1 MPKLVEKESLNK
13 SNTYSTKMLNYKTSK
28 LLYLLSE
35 NCRITSKELS
45 KTLKISQQSASY
57 TVLNLLKK
65 RKILKYQT
73 LIDPAKFGLINT
85 IVFFR
90 YTNFDNT
97 TIQQIKKYLKEN
109 QYITRIENV
118 TQGADLMVEYCVPNL
133 SLFNKQNREFL
144 HEFTKSIRM
153 SDIYVVIVKHI
164 YNRKF
169 LMRNPT
175 PTEAILSGDR
185 DLVNLSNHQIKVLE
199 GLRNNP
205 KESILQISKKVKLDP
220 KTVIKIKKY
229 LEKQRIIRKYSSVFN
244 YNSLDINRKHVL
256 IQLDYEKPNDI
267 KKFIEYAKNHKN
279 IISVIKTL
287 GDYEMFITI
296 ERTDPERSVMNDL
309 RKEFKISDY
318 KIIPSE
324 GIIKKDYIPDIIF
337 KQNI

>member
-1 MPKLVEKESLNK
+1 
-13 SNTYSTKMLNYKTSK
+13 MLNYKTSK

-45 KTLKISQQSASY
+45 KYLKISQQSASY

-73 LIDPAKFGLINT
+73 LIDPAKFGLIN
-85 IVFFR
+85 IIAFFR
-90 YTNFDNT
+90 YTNFDT
-97 TIQQIKKYLKEN
+97 SIIQQIKKHLREN
-109 QYITRIENV
+109 QFVTSIENI
-118 TQGADLMVEYCVPNL
+118 TQGSDLLIEYSVPNL
-133 SLFNKQNREFL
+133 SLFNKENRDFL
-144 HEFTKSIRM
+144 HKFTKSIMM

-164 YNRKF
+164 YNKKF
-169 LMRNPT
+169 LMRNP
-175 PTEAILSGDR
+175 PETEIILSGDR
-185 DLVNLSNHQIKVLE
+185 DLVNLSNHQLRVLE
-199 GLRNNP
+199 ALKNNP

-229 LEKQRIIRKYSSVFN
+229 LEKQMIIRKYSSVLN
-244 YNSLDINRKHVL
+244 YSSLEINRKHVL

-296 ERTDPERSVMNDL
+296 ERTYSEKSVMNEL
-309 RKEFKISDY
+309 RKEFKISNY

-324 GIIKKDYIPDIIF
+324 GILKKNHVPDNIF